1 MYRSVFLADEA
12 GKVRPYSSL
21 ELQSAQMNVDGELV
35 FWERYGQSLT
45 KHLVHGK
52 YRMMG
57 NPFPTTKDLGK
68 QQANQA
74 VINDVQ
80 RARVESAAEK
90 GKIAAPIQATASTVY
105 NTEYLIHLPAEAD
118 FLVVTPENFK
128 EFINRFLTPCPQYH
142 QIDKKAKKDLDSIS
156 DMKDIVE
163 FLNASCE

>member
-1 MYRSVFLADEA
+1 
-12 GKVRPYSSL
+12 
-21 ELQSAQMNVDGELV
+21 
-35 FWERYGQSLT
+35 
-45 KHLVHGK
+45 
-52 YRMMG
+52 MMG

-128 EFINRFLTPCPQYH
+128 ELINRFLTPCPQYH